1 MATRSFRSPLGRAV
15 GLGSAKDGVHH
26 WWGQRVSGLALVPLT
41 LWFVWAAVS
50 LAGAPHVAVLEFI
63 YQPIHAIMLI
73 LLALTGFHHG
83 SLGMQVIYEDYI
95 GHEGVRLAAIVITR
109 FAAVALA
116 LAAVFATCKI
126 AFGAA

>member
-1 MATRSFRSPLGRAV
+1 MTTRSYRSPLGQAV

-41 LWFVWAAVS
+41 LWFVWAVLR
-50 LAGAPHVAVLEFI
+50 LAGASHTTVLEFI
-63 YQPIHAIMLI
+63 YQPVHAILLI
-73 LLALTGFHHG
+73 LLAVTGFHHG
-83 SLGMQVIYEDYI
+83 ALGMQVIYEDYI
-95 GHEGVRLAAIVITR
+95 GNEGARLVAIIVTR
-109 FAAVALA
+109 FAAVAFG